1 MIGGIGWPDVLAPA
15 FFLFCWVGYAVA
27 ADGRIGGRSSLMSRI
42 HEYRRLWMRRM
53 LVRDNR
59 IQDLQ
64 VLLVLTQSN
73 AFFASSTVLVIG
85 GCLAVLGAREE
96 AMAVLNEIPFVPH
109 VPPLVWQMKVILLVV
124 VFGYAFFK
132 FTWSLRQFNYVAIM
146 IGAAPPPVAEPD
158 AEELRYAENAA
169 LIASR
174 AAEHFNK
181 ALRTFYYGLA
191 ALGWFLQP
199 WLLIVLSAVV
209 TLVVYRREFHSA
221 SLHAVGLAGEPIP
234 AAGVNRP
241 T

>member
-1 MIGGIGWPDVLAPA
+1 MADVGWLDLVAPA
-15 FFLFCWVGYAVA
+15 FFFLCWGGYTLA
-27 ADGRIGGRSSLMSRI
+27 ADGRIGGRSSLMSRMN
-42 HEYRRLWMRRM
+42 EYRVLWMRRM

-59 IQDLQ
+59 IHDLQ
-64 VLLVLTQSN
+64 VLIVLTQSN
-73 AFFASSTVLVIG
+73 AFFASSIVLVIG

-109 VPPLVWQMKVILLVV
+109 VPPLVWQMKVLLLVV

-146 IGAAPPPVAEPD
+146 IGAAPPPAAEPD
-158 AEELRYAENAA
+158 TESLRYAEGAA

-174 AAEHFNK
+174 AAGHFNK

-199 WLLIVLSAVV
+199 WLLIVMSAVV
-209 TLVVYRREFHSA
+209 TLVVYRREFHSH
-221 SLHAVGLAGEPIP
+221 SLRAIGHLGEPIP
-234 AAGVNRP
+234 GG
-241 T
+241 

>member
-1 MIGGIGWPDVLAPA
+1 MMTGIGWPDLIAPG
-15 FFLFCWVGYAVA
+15 FFLLAWAGYTLA

-42 HEYRRLWMRRM
+42 HEYRLLWMRRM
-53 LVRDNR
+53 LTRDNR

-64 VLLVLTQSN
+64 VLFVLTQSN

-85 GCLAVLGAREE
+85 GCLAVLGARDQ
-96 AMAVLNEIPFVPH
+96 AMAVLNEIPLVPH
-109 VPPLVWQMKVILLVV
+109 VPPLVWQMKVVLLVV

-146 IGAAPPPVAEPD
+146 IGAAPPPAAEPD
-158 AEELRYAENAA
+158 AESLRYAEGAA

-199 WLLIVLSAVV
+199 WLLVVLSAVV
-209 TLVVYRREFHSA
+209 TLVVYRREFHSH
-221 SLHAVGLAGEPIP
+221 SLRAIGHKGEFIAG
-234 AAGVNRP
+234 G
-241 T
+241 